1 MHFKIQNFLL
11 AIAFAA
17 LLGKVNAQPNQ
28 VYLSWSGNKVS
39 TASTM
44 TVSWITKVSKAPE
57 FVVYGVGTTG
67 FSSVK
72 AQKATIEGKL
82 VYKAFLKNLRP
93 STTYTYR
100 CGSDETGWS
109 ENFTFKTAPLPG
121 ERKAFKVSV
130 WGDTQN
136 NEFNEQFEKTT
147 QIVEKIIPF
156 KPDFILHM
164 GDIVNNGSVTPDWFS
179 FLEVS
184 QPINAFAPMMPTLG
198 NHDIENQK
206 GKNFQNPFPSFSQLF
221 SLPDHG
227 LDYSF
232 DYGNTHF
239 VCVFSGLAQAAAEK
253 ELLRY
258 KLDSKEYKWLEK
270 DLAKARKNALTDWI
284 IVYTH
289 YPLHSFGWSN
299 VAKWKEAVTPLLEK
313 YKVDLCLSG
322 HRHVYE
328 RHHPLK
334 SGTPTPDGNGTVYI
348 TNGTAGGSPQGLGG
362 KDMPTIAYTST
373 EKTYNYALMT
383 IDGKKL
389 TYEVFDMNSNKIDE
403 LILKK

>member
-1 MHFKIQNFLL
+1 MFIKRKKITILVVFL
-11 AIAFAA
+11 AFWM
-17 LLGKVNAQPNQ
+17 GIIAQPNQ
-28 VYLSWSGNKVS
+28 VHLSWSGNKVKTFS
-39 TASTM
+39 NM
-44 TVSWITKVSKAPE
+44 TVSWISKDSQKPE
-57 FVVYGVGTTG
+57 FVVYSNGATD
-67 FSSVK
+67 FSKVK
-72 AQKATIEGKL
+72 AQKTVVEGRS

-93 STTYTYR
+93 SAIYTYR

-109 ENFTFKTAPLPG
+109 ENYTFKTAPLPG

-136 NEFNEQFEKTT
+136 NEFNEKFEKTA
-147 QIVEKIIPF
+147 QIVEQMIPV

-164 GDIVNNGSVTPDWFS
+164 GDFVNNGSVTSDWLS

-184 QPINAFAPMMPTLG
+184 QPINAFAPMMLTLG
-198 NHDIENQK
+198 NHDIENLH
-206 GKNFQNPFPSFSQLF
+206 GENFQKPFSTFPQLF
-221 SLPDHG
+221 SLPGDG

-239 VCVFSGLAQAAAEK
+239 VCVFSGLAKAASESG
-253 ELLRY
+253 LLRY
-258 KLDSKEYKWLEK
+258 SPNSKEYKWLEK
-270 DLAKARKNALTDWI
+270 DLAKARKNSQTDWI

-299 VAKWKEAVTPLLEK
+299 VVQWNEAVTPLLEK

-334 SGTPTPDGNGTVYI
+334 SGIPSPDGKGTVYI

-362 KDMPTIAYTST
+362 KDLPTMAYTST
-373 EKTYNYALMT
+373 EKTYNYASMT
-383 IDGKKL
+383 IAEKKL
-389 TYEVFDMNSNKIDE
+389 IYEVFDLNSKKIDE